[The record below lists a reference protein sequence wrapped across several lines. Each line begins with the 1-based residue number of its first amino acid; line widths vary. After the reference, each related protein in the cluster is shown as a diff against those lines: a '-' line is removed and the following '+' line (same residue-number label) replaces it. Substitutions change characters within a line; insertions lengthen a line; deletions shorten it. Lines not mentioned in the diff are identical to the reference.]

1 MLSSGPP
8 RQGDYNE
15 VIRSNLSWSQFAA
28 PVPAGWRE
36 RFLHDRRWERHIE
49 RRALDE
55 YSDKEREAEHTA
67 MDLQRRQLGIFL
79 HMASKTSS
87 PSPPPLQRKRF
98 IPLPPAT
105 PSPLSL
111 DILPSKENMPLKC
124 NSRAHRS
131 LSSTNRDDMISSSLR
146 IRSQIEVNNMTTPS
160 VRQQPPSELPTQ
172 KPSHSCQLS
181 RRGPSL
187 HVTIP
192 DTVRFRPLL
201 DGDLCDSP
209 LV

>member
-1 MLSSGPP
+1 MPSSGPP

-79 HMASKTSS
+79 HMPSNSSS

-98 IPLPPAT
+98 IPLPLAT

-111 DILPSKENMPLKC
+111 DILPRKENMLKC
-124 NSRAHRS
+124 NSRATRS
-131 LSSTNRDDMISSSLR
+131 LSSTNRGDKIFSSLR

-160 VRQQPPSELPTQ
+160 VWQQPPSELSTQ

-192 DTVRFRPLL
+192 DTERWL

>member
-1 MLSSGPP
+1 MPSSGPP

-79 HMASKTSS
+79 RMASNSSS

-105 PSPLSL
+105 PSPLPL
-111 DILPSKENMPLKC
+111 DILPNKENMPLKG
-124 NSRAHRS
+124 NSLATRS
-131 LSSTNRDDMISSSLR
+131 FSSTNRGDMISLR
-146 IRSQIEVNNMTTPS
+146 IRSEIEVNNMTTPS
-160 VRQQPPSELPTQ
+160 VRQRPPSEYSTQ
-172 KPSHSCQLS
+172 KPSRSCQLS

-192 DTVRFRPLL
+192 ETVRFRPWL